1 MKRQFFV
8 DIYCNGRK
16 KLNKIRDILRDQV
29 RAYKWLAGKV
39 GKSEGTVSRWCRN
52 AKQPD
57 LKMLYLIANILGVPV
72 CDLLV
77 EDYGAEDEKGK

>member
-39 GKSEGTVSRWCRN
+39 GNCERAVSHWYRDVQ
-52 AKQPD
+52 QPD
-57 LKMLYLIANILGVPV
+57 FETLYRIVDLLGVPV

-77 EDYGAEDEKGK
+77 EEYRPED